1 MLVDN
6 WRSKLG
12 IDTMGSA
19 KVRGFTNVTGFTKGI
34 GLTKMDPQKIFEAWL
49 LS

>member
-1 MLVDN
+1 M
-6 WRSKLG
+6 
-12 IDTMGSA
+12 DTMGSA

-34 GLTKMDPQKIFEAWL
+34 GLTKMDPPTLPFQKIFEALL